1 MHNFHYS
8 RRELLRAG
16 ALGACGLSLPQL
28 LAAERKAAEG
38 AKADACIVIYLNG
51 GPSHHDM
58 WDMKPDAPAEIRG
71 PFAPIPSSLPG
82 VQLSEH
88 LPRLSNLVHH
98 TTLVRSMN
106 HSVNN
111 AHAAAVYAAMTGH
124 DRGEQGG

>member
-1 MHNFHYS
+1 MHTYSYS
-8 RRELLRAG
+8 RRELLRIG

-28 LAAERKAAEG
+28 LAAEKNSEG

-58 WDMKPDAPAEIRG
+58 WDMKPEATAEIRG
-71 PFAPIPSSLPG
+71 EFSPIASSLPG
-82 VQLSEH
+82 VPLCEH
-88 LPRLSNLVHH
+88 LPRLATLIHH
-98 TTLVRSMN
+98 ATLVRSMH

-124 DRGEQGG
+124 D